1 MDLKHFF
8 VFFFLI
14 LSLVY
19 FLTFSVKMNLQET
32 NLNTSNHKK
41 FSRYLN
47 FCVDFFV
54 MWKNDLVRK
63 ISLISKC
70 PTTTLSDLTQV
81 SPLFTTQPKLRSVK
95 SLMF

>member
-1 MDLKHFF
+1 
-8 VFFFLI
+8 
-14 LSLVY
+14 
-19 FLTFSVKMNLQET
+19 MNLQET
-32 NLNTSNHKK
+32 SLNTSNHKK

-70 PTTTLSDLTQV
+70 PTRTFSDLTQV
-81 SPLFTTQPKLRSVK
+81 SPLFTTQPKLRSLKLSHVLELAYNDCK
-95 SLMF
+95 NKDIHAH